1 MTNSE
6 RYLDSS
12 FKASKSL
19 TKTYSTSFSMGIFY
33 LGKDI
38 RNAIYAIYGFVR
50 VADEIVDTFFE
61 IDQSDKLDKFHQS
74 TIESIKNSYSS
85 NLILHAFQH
94 VVNKYSIKIDLIES
108 FISSMKTDLTEKSYD
123 RESYEEYIYGSAE
136 VVGLMCLHV
145 FLNGDEK
152 KYNELKHY
160 AKKLGSAFQ
169 KVNFLRDF
177 HEDYE
182 LKGRTYFPELEMDRT
197 FDESSKKQIEMD
209 IEKDFDEAIKGIT
222 KLPRSCCLG
231 VYLAYSYYKKLLN
244 KIKST
249 PASKILITR
258 IRVNNFQKFLLLPSA
273 LLFSLFLRRS

>member
-1 MTNSE
+1 MKPE
-6 RYLDSS
+6 A
-12 FKASKSL
+12 F
-19 TKTYSTSFSMGIFY
+19 
-33 LGKDI
+33 
-38 RNAIYAIYGFVR
+38 
-50 VADEIVDTFFE
+50 VADWKRSEVSEVQDFV
-61 IDQSDKLDKFHQS
+61 QSAD
-74 TIESIKNSYSS
+74 
-85 NLILHAFQH
+85 
-94 VVNKYSIKIDLIES
+94 
-108 FISSMKTDLTEKSYD
+108 
-123 RESYEEYIYGSAE
+123 
-136 VVGLMCLHV
+136 VVGLMCLKI
-145 FLNGDEK
+145 FCEK
-152 KYNELKHY
+152 KDEYRSLKSY
-160 AKKLGSAFQ
+160 AKSLGSAFQ

-182 LKGRTYFPELEMDRT
+182 LKGRTYFPELEMNRT

-209 IEKDFDEAIKGIT
+209 IEKDFNEAIKGIK